1 MIAVE
6 GNYCL
11 PHHSSLRR
19 GRGGK
24 RTGQAAPY
32 HGGKFGGNRMKAA
45 EKRGT
50 ARYNIGNRLPG
61 CYPDTREERSYY
73 EPAAR

>member
-1 MIAVE
+1 
-6 GNYCL
+6 
-11 PHHSSLRR
+11 
-19 GRGGK
+19 
-24 RTGQAAPY
+24 
-32 HGGKFGGNRMKAA
+32 MKVA

-50 ARYNIGNRLPG
+50 ARYNIGNCLPG